1 MPSMRR
7 RDFVALLGGAAAAW
21 PLAARA
27 QQSAMPVIGFLSS
40 GSPGA
45 LRDAL
50 SAFHQGLS
58 GEGFVQNQN
67 VTIEYRWAEGDYN
80 RLPSL
85 AAELVRRPLSLIVAM
100 PTQSALAAQAATA
113 SLPIV
118 FYTGG
123 DPIELGLVTSFNRP
137 GRNLT
142 GVSQFS
148 GVLGPKRLELVRE
161 LVPTAR
167 KIAVLV
173 NPDSPISESQIKNAQ
188 ETARALSIQ
197 LVILKARAESE
208 IEAAFRAV
216 IDQGANGLVVEGD
229 SFFNSRR
236 DKFVSVA
243 ARYEIPTVYEFR
255 EFVLGGGLCSYGVSN
270 ADAFRQVGVYAG
282 RILKG
287 EKAAD
292 LPVVQP
298 TKFELAINLKAAK
311 ALHLEIPPI
320 LLARADE
327 VIE

>member
-1 MPSMRR
+1 MNGRQ
-7 RDFVALLGGAAAAW
+7 FITLVGGAAVAW
-21 PLAARA
+21 PLAAHA
-27 QQSAMPVIGFLSS
+27 QQAAMPVIGFLSS

-58 GEGFVQNQN
+58 GEGFFQNLKN

-173 NPDSPISESQIKNAQ
+173 NPDSPISEFPNQKCAGDGAGAEHSACYLESQSRERDRGGISSRYRSRSKWIGYRGQ
-188 ETARALSIQ
+188 F
-197 LVILKARAESE
+197 IL
-208 IEAAFRAV
+208 
-216 IDQGANGLVVEGD
+216 Q
-229 SFFNSRR
+229 
-236 DKFVSVA
+236 
-243 ARYEIPTVYEFR
+243 
-255 EFVLGGGLCSYGVSN
+255 
-270 ADAFRQVGVYAG
+270 
-282 RILKG
+282 
-287 EKAAD
+287 
-292 LPVVQP
+292 QP
-298 TKFELAINLKAAK
+298 T
-311 ALHLEIPPI
+311 
-320 LLARADE
+320 R
-327 VIE
+327 

>member
-1 MPSMRR
+1 
-7 RDFVALLGGAAAAW
+7 
-21 PLAARA
+21 
-27 QQSAMPVIGFLSS
+27 MPVIGFLSS
-40 GSPGA
+40 GSPGP
-45 LRDAL
+45 LRDPL
-50 SAFHQGLS
+50 VAFHQGLA
-58 GEGFVQNQN
+58 GEGFVENQN
-67 VTIEYRWAEGDYN
+67 ATIEHRLAEGDYT

-85 AAELVRRPLSLIVAM
+85 AAELVQRPLSLIAAM

-113 SLPIV
+113 SVPIV

-148 GVLGPKRLELVRE
+148 GVLGPKRLELLRE
-161 LVPTAR
+161 LVPTAH

-173 NPDSPISESQIKNAQ
+173 NPDTPISQSQIKNAQ
-188 ETARALSIQ
+188 EAARALRIQ

-229 SFFNSRR
+229 SFFKSRR
-236 DKFVSVA
+236 DKFVAVA
-243 ARYEIPTVYEFR
+243 SHYRIPAVYEFH
-255 EFVLGGGLCSYGVSN
+255 EFVVGGGLSSYGVSN
-270 ADAFRQVGVYAG
+270 ADAFRQVGMYAG

-298 TKFELAINLKAAK
+298 TKFELAINLKTAR
-311 ALHLEIPPI
+311 ALGLEVPPS
-320 LLARADE
+320 LLVRADE

>member
-1 MPSMRR
+1 MTRR
-7 RDFVALLGGAAAAW
+7 KFITLLGGAAAAW

-27 QQSAMPVIGFLSS
+27 QQRGMPVVGFLGS
-40 GSPGA
+40 GSPSP
-45 LRDAL
+45 L
-50 SAFHQGLS
+50 SDPLLAFHQGLA
-58 GEGFVQNQN
+58 GEGFVEKQN
-67 VTIEYRWAEGDYN
+67 VTIEYRWAEGDYT

-100 PTQSALAAQAATA
+100 PTQSALAAKAATT
-113 SLPIV
+113 SVPIV

-123 DPIELGLVTSFNRP
+123 DPVELGLVTSFNRP
-137 GRNLT
+137 GSNLT

-148 GVLGPKRLELVRE
+148 GMIGPKRLELLRE
-161 LVPTAR
+161 LVPSAR

-173 NPDSPISESQIKNAQ
+173 NPDSPISQSQIKNAQ
-188 ETARALSIQ
+188 ETARALSTQ

-208 IEAAFRAV
+208 IEAAFGAV

-229 SFFNSRR
+229 LFFNSRR
-236 DKFVSVA
+236 DTFVAVA
-243 ARYEIPTVYEFR
+243 AHYGVPAVYEFH
-255 EFVLGGGLCSYGVSN
+255 EFVLSGGLSSYGVSN

-287 EKAAD
+287 EKVAD

-298 TKFELAINLKAAK
+298 TKFELAINLKTAK
-311 ALHLEIPPI
+311 ALGLTVPPT
-320 LLARADE
+320 LLALADE

>member
-1 MPSMRR
+1 MRR
-7 RDFVALLGGAAAAW
+7 REFITLLGGAATVW
-21 PLAARA
+21 PMAARA
-27 QQSAMPVIGFLSS
+27 QSSKLPLIGFLSS
-40 GSPGA
+40 GSPSP
-45 LRDAL
+45 LRDPL
-50 SAFHQGLS
+50 SAFHQALA
-58 GEGFVQNQN
+58 GEGFVENQN
-67 VTIEYRWAEGDYN
+67 VTIEYRWAEGDYT

-85 AAELVRRPLSLIVAM
+85 AAELVWRPLSLIVAM
-100 PTQSALAAQAATA
+100 PTQSALAAQAATP
-113 SLPIV
+113 SVPIV

-123 DPIELGLVTSFNRP
+123 DPVELGLVTSFNRP

-148 GVLGPKRLELVRE
+148 GVLGPKRLELLKE

-167 KIAVLV
+167 KLAVLV
-173 NPDSPISESQIKNAQ
+173 NPDSPISQSQIKLAQ
-188 ETARALSIQ
+188 ASARVLSIQ

-208 IEAAFRAV
+208 IEAAVRAV

-287 EKAAD
+287 EKATD

-311 ALHLEIPPI
+311 ALTLEISPT

>member
-1 MPSMRR
+1 
-7 RDFVALLGGAAAAW
+7 
-21 PLAARA
+21 
-27 QQSAMPVIGFLSS
+27 
-40 GSPGA
+40 
-45 LRDAL
+45 
-50 SAFHQGLS
+50 
-58 GEGFVQNQN
+58 
-67 VTIEYRWAEGDYN
+67 
-80 RLPSL
+80 
-85 AAELVRRPLSLIVAM
+85 M

-298 TKFELAINLKAAK
+298 TKFELAINLKTAK
-311 ALHLEIPPI
+311 ALGLDIPPT